1 MFSIEN
7 VQYTESSLYT
17 ESSIA
22 GSRQLF
28 LKSFLYYCV
37 LCKEHT
43 RAFTFENLVSVL
55 FNHFFAAP
63 IRQVTRFRGV
73 NVLSA
78 KLQEQRLQ
86 LAMAIKS
93 LIVLYLKV
101 Q

>member
-1 MFSIEN
+1 
-7 VQYTESSLYT
+7 
-17 ESSIA
+17 
-22 GSRQLF
+22 
-28 LKSFLYYCV
+28 
-37 LCKEHT
+37 
-43 RAFTFENLVSVL
+43 LVSVL